1 MKWAEKNLS
10 NTGLFLF
17 CPSEIKSNLCYSRAM
32 SYTEIMVSKV
42 WGQKQAAVV
51 GIKWVKRVSLCNAGS
66 HKTLTLQ
73 HWSLRYFD
81 CYLDSIWFPQKIPRE
96 KLVSSRKL
104 QILDMIISCIL
115 HVALPVRVTL
125 FRYLCAQTLLKD
137 THCLKIIEQLLI
149 LQHKWKIIR
158 TH

>member
-1 MKWAEKNLS
+1 MKWAEENLS

-17 CPSEIKSNLCYSRAM
+17 CPSEIKSNLCYSPAM

-51 GIKWVKRVSLCNAGS
+51 GMKWVKRVSLCNAGS

-81 CYLDSIWFPQKIPRE
+81 CYFDSIWFPQKIPRE
-96 KLVSSRKL
+96 KLNKKPH
-104 QILDMIISCIL
+104 QTCIL
-115 HVALPVRVTL
+115 LKAAD
-125 FRYLCAQTLLKD
+125 FRYDHFLYPTC
-137 THCLKIIEQLLI
+137 CSPC
-149 LQHKWKIIR
+149 
-158 TH
+158 